1 MRLYWLLVIAAAVAA
16 GVPTAVA
23 GVAAAGDHYVLR
35 EIAVAVAAREGFVSM
50 CACTEP
56 VRTGIGAVCVE
67 YGRPKW
73 PITILNHTNK

>member
-35 EIAVAVAAREGFVSM
+35 EIAVAVAA
-50 CACTEP
+50 
-56 VRTGIGAVCVE
+56 VE
-67 YGRPKW
+67 VGEDDDA
-73 PITILNHTNK
+73 